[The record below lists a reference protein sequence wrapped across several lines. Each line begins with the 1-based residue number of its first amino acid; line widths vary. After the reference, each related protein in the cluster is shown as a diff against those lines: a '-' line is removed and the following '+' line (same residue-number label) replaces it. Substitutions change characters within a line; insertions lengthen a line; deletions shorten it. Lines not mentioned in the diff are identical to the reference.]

1 MSEEEISIEN
11 TQEETTQEETTQE
24 ENTQEETNLEV
35 TEIPEE
41 FVKIIKDLMTDILTT
56 FPEYKEKLN
65 ETLRKVCCDEGE
77 ESDTI
82 ELLTYVKGVLPER
95 FFDILYQNNDI
106 FTNKEVNTCF
116 LPDIDFADLWV
127 SDISDNT
134 RVTLWK
140 YLQLLLFSVI
150 GDLSNGE
157 SFGDTAKLFEAIN
170 EDDFKNK
177 LQETVDEMQKIFDIN
192 GEAGEGG
199 EAGKG
204 GEGGEEGEAGG
215 GEEGEGDRP
224 SFKIDKD
231 DLPDPDKI
239 HEHIMGMLDGKLG
252 NLAKEIA
259 AETAQ
264 EMSLDMDE
272 GSSVNDVFE
281 KLFKNPGKL
290 MGLVKNVGSKLD
302 QKIKDGNIKES
313 ELVEEASE
321 MMNKMKDIPGMK
333 NIQSML
339 GKMGIPGV
347 GGKNSKVNMN
357 AFQSHMQSTMRQSKM
372 KERMQS
378 KLRKNQEERENQSEQ
393 LQQIQEVQQQVQSM
407 LSNTD
412 ENNNNIDPS
421 LLTNDWLH
429 MENDKLVF
437 SLGTKSEKT
446 PAKKS
451 KSSKDK
457 NKNRKNKKNK
467 KNKKKNKN

>member
-1 MSEEEISIEN
+1 MSEEKNSMET
-11 TQEETTQEETTQE
+11 TQEETTQEETTQ
-24 ENTQEETNLEV
+24 EV

-41 FVKIIKDLMTDILTT
+41 FVKIIKDLITDILTT

-65 ETLRKVCCDEGE
+65 ETLRKVCCDEGSE
-77 ESDTI
+77 LDTI
-82 ELLTYVKGVLPER
+82 ELLTYVKTVLPER

-116 LPDIDFADLWV
+116 LPDIDFADLWA

-134 RVTLWK
+134 RVTIWK

-150 GDLSNGE
+150 GDLSNGD

-192 GEAGEGG
+192 GEDD
-199 EAGKG
+199 
-204 GEGGEEGEAGG
+204 EGERQ
-215 GEEGEGDRP
+215 EGEGADKAGDSRP

-231 DLPDPDKI
+231 ELPDPEKI
-239 HEHIMGMLDGKLG
+239 HEHITGMLDGKLG

-259 AETAQ
+259 AETAE

-302 QKIKDGNIKES
+302 KKIKEGNIKES

-372 KERMQS
+372 RERMQS
-378 KLRKNQEERENQSEQ
+378 KLRKNQEEKANQSQEQ
-393 LQQIQEVQQQVQSM
+393 LQQIQEVQQQVQTM
-407 LSNTD
+407 LSKTERNED
-412 ENNNNIDPS
+412 NIDPS

-451 KSSKDK
+451 KSSKGK
-457 NKNRKNKKNK
+457 NGKNKKNK